1 MAADTSC
8 PCPLDIADQRF
19 PGLSVSGR
27 LCDGA
32 LLLGSLGLDMARHVL
47 ARHPDRVYRL
57 MARIPMTLRLMSYM
71 ILWLWWLVAGAFIGA
86 VIGVMAGVLLALIA

>member
-1 MAADTSC
+1 
-8 PCPLDIADQRF
+8 
-19 PGLSVSGR
+19 
-27 LCDGA
+27 
-32 LLLGSLGLDMARHVL
+32 
-47 ARHPDRVYRL
+47 